1 MLLCWGGIDFPSV
14 SYALRIR
21 QSCLYLE
28 STLSFT
34 RKFCSWILLFLWK
47 NNVTVNVRV
56 FHFLLQFC
64 YMSNV
69 SIVNWFLNANLPF
82 LLRWAYKGI
91 GLPHKRKKHSDFL
104 MWGISY
110 GKDGVLLVTSRWN
123 ERIYWL
129 IITIRRGFRF
139 VILYTIFDGIWICH
153 MCKEWVGILS
163 STVLHIDHWG
173 SATRAVLSHFG
184 AAHAMP
190 VNGSST
196 S

>member
-1 MLLCWGGIDFPSV
+1 MFE
-14 SYALRIR
+14 Y
-21 QSCLYLE
+21 
-28 STLSFT
+28 ST
-34 RKFCSWILLFLWK
+34 
-47 NNVTVNVRV
+47 
-56 FHFLLQFC
+56 FLLLFC

-69 SIVNWFLNANLPF
+69 IIVNWFLNANLPF
-82 LLRWAYKGI
+82 LLRWNYKSI
-91 GLPHKRKKHSDFL
+91 GLHHKRKTANKSIKDFL
-104 MWGISY
+104 IFFLMQGISY
-110 GKDGVLLVTSRWN
+110 GKDGILLVTSRWN

-139 VILYTIFDGIWICH
+139 VILYTIFDGIWICIVCH

-190 VNGSST
+190 VDGSST